1 MIVIDATPLQTE
13 HRYRGI
19 GSYTAYLTMALIDLM
34 GQRETLG
41 LLLQHN
47 QSADAAEITRLLDHS
62 MVERVPL
69 RRPTWRRSRLT
80 WLIGAIGVSA
90 ALRQAKA
97 DLYHATDPSGLVNT
111 RGIPTLTTLY
121 DLIPLHFPER
131 FLPTRQLDRRVGYAW
146 YLAHL
151 RKADHIIAI
160 SEATK
165 WEAVERLRIA
175 PERIS
180 VTPLGV
186 DAARFAPPEPAIASA
201 VRARHGLEGPYFLY
215 AGSADPHKNVAR
227 LVKAFGQAGSVL
239 PAECVLAIAGKWPP
253 QDVAA
258 IETMH
263 LERGGRAEALRF
275 LGFVPGED
283 LPALYERALAFVYP
297 SLIEGFGLPVLEA
310 MATGAAVITSTV
322 SSLPE
327 AAGDAALLVDP
338 RDEDAIAAA
347 LVRVAND
354 AELRAELRQRG
365 LERAAAFTWSRTAED
380 TLHAYE
386 HVLNRSL

>member
-1 MIVIDATPLQTE
+1 MIVVDATPLQTE

-19 GSYTAYLTMALIDLM
+19 GSYTFELTTALIELS
-34 GQRETLG
+34 GRRERLG
-41 LLLQHN
+41 LLLQRA
-47 QSADAAEITRLLDHS
+47 QGADEAEITRLLDYPT
-62 MVERVPL
+62 VERVHL
-69 RRPTWRRSRLT
+69 KRPTWRRSRLT

-90 ALRQAKA
+90 ALRQTKA
-97 DLYHATDPSGLVNT
+97 ALYHATDPSGLVYT
-111 RGIPTLTTLY
+111 RGIPTVTTLY

-131 FLPTRQLDRRVGYAW
+131 FLPPRQLDRRVGYAR
-146 YLAHL
+146 YLALL

-165 WEAVERLRIA
+165 RDAVERLRIA

-186 DAARFAPPEPAIASA
+186 DAARFAPPEPGMAAV

-227 LVKAFGQAGSVL
+227 LVKAFGQAGVAL

-258 IETMH
+258 IQAMYA
-263 LERGGRAEALRF
+263 ERSGRGATLRF

-283 LPALYERALAFVYP
+283 LPALYESALAFVYP
-297 SLIEGFGLPVLEA
+297 SLVEGFGLPVLEA

-338 RDEDAIAAA
+338 QDEAAIGAA
-347 LVRVAND
+347 LVRVASD
-354 AELRAELRQRG
+354 ATLRAELRQRG
-365 LERAAAFTWSRTAED
+365 PEHAANFTWSRTAQA

-386 HVLNRSL
+386 HVLNRHV